1 MGTTNPF
8 NGGFIAGL
16 GEDNEFPIP
25 SAIADK

>member
-8 NGGFIAGL
+8 SGGLIGGL